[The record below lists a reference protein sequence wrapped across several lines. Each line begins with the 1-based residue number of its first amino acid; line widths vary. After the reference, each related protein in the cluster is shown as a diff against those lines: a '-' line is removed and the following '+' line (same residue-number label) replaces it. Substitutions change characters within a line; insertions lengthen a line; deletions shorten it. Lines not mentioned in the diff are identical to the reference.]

1 MPELSVWTVRSALV
15 ALVLGTLMGA
25 LMLAAKA
32 GMAPPMLL
40 RLLPVHQEVLLL
52 GWLVQLAM
60 GVGYWILPRVD
71 GARPRA
77 WLAVVAVICLNAGV
91 VAAALGAWCG
101 VTAAIVLGR
110 SLDLV
115 AAIGFVGHFW
125 TRIRLGGLMNR
136 LSADDVATRRH
147 NAP

>member
-15 ALVLGTLMGA
+15 ALVVGTLMGA

-32 GMAPPMLL
+32 GMAPPTLM
-40 RLLPVHQEVLLL
+40 RLLPVHQEIVLL

-77 WLAVVAVICLNAGV
+77 WLAVVAVICLDAGV
-91 VAAALGAWCG
+91 VAAALGAWFG
-101 VTAAIVLGR
+101 VTGAIVCGR
-110 SLDLV
+110 ILELV

-125 TRIRLGGLMNR
+125 TRIRLGGLINR
-136 LSADDVATRRH
+136 LSAEEIAARR
-147 NAP
+147 P